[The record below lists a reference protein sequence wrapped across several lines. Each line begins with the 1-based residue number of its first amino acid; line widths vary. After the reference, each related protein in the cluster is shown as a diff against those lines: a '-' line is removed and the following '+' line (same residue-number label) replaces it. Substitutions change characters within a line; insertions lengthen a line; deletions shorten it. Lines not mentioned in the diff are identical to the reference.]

1 MFFKYKGF
9 DNEGKKTT
17 GKIEAINIDD
27 AKSILKS
34 KKIYASSISKI
45 ENYNFSKY
53 IFVFNKNINNK
64 DLSAISRNISIYLK
78 SGISLVNAIKLLQ
91 STFSNNK
98 NMNSFFEEIHD
109 SLQAGNSFFVA
120 LNSQKIFKLPQ
131 FYLESIKV
139 SEQSGILQTVLEEL
153 SIYLK
158 EQDKLSKQIS
168 TALAYPSF
176 ILAISFLMVGF
187 MLTFIVP
194 KITAIFTQ
202 YNQELPQITQIVINL
217 GNFFGEYFQI
227 ILFLLLCFIAL
238 ILYLYKH
245 NTTFKYKID
254 FILLKTP
261 FIGQLIEFSELSRFS
276 YINSVLI
283 RSGIPIVQSIKLGA
297 NILKNS
303 VLAELFL
310 TCAQKVVEGDRL
322 SRVLDSK
329 DVKYK
334 IDKAFISAL
343 SIGEETSTVS
353 NMFDSLTHLYSEQNK
368 DKVTIFLA
376 LLEPI
381 LMLVVG
387 AIIGTIVLAMLLPI
401 FNMNLG

>member
-53 IFVFNKNINNK
+53 IFVFNTNINNK

-227 ILFLLLCFIAL
+227 ILFLLLCFIAF

>member
-91 STFSNNK
+91 STFSNNR

-139 SEQSGILQTVLEEL
+139 SEQSGILQIVLEEL

-368 DKVTIFLA
+368 DKITIFLA
-376 LLEPI
+376 LLEPM